1 MQNFTTP
8 MMMQYLAIKDEYKDC
23 LLFFRMGDFY
33 ELFLDDALIGAKVLD
48 ITLTSRS
55 KGRDGRIPMAGV
67 PYHAVDP
74 YLNKLVKAGY
84 KVAICEQMTEPDKK
98 GIVEREVIRVVTP
111 GTVTDEKMLDRKENN
126 YIISVVFDKQR
137 TGIAIADLSTGLF
150 QTTELETQC
159 HTHTIVDELA
169 KIRPAEC
176 IISPV
181 DFNNPAILKLLRT
194 QKDMNINCFHPWET
208 YVKRAKGFLTSHF
221 HISSL
226 IGFDLEHNL
235 LARNAAAVLLGYLK
249 EMQKNKVSHI
259 TTITSYARQ
268 ENLILDRSTITN
280 LELFATL
287 RDHEEEG
294 SLINI
299 MDHTITPMGGRMI
312 REWIRKPL
320 RNKDAISERHLAVE
334 ELLHAHE
341 LRTSLADTLHNITDI
356 ERTVARLATGTG
368 NARDLIHLK
377 MGLQKALQL
386 RSLLEVPRSPYLKSI
401 VKGISLQITD
411 IVDLID
417 KNIIDEPPFD
427 IKDGGLF
434 RSGINKTLDSL
445 RKTVNSGHSWVT
457 KLEEEERKRTG
468 ITSLK
473 VRYNKV
479 FGFYIEI
486 SNANLHL
493 IPRNYQRKQ
502 TLVNGE
508 RFITPELKQQ
518 EEIILTAEDTMNKM
532 EYEMF
537 QELLSEIL
545 KHTSLIQQAAQKIA
559 QLDCIYSFADTAY
572 TSRYCKP
579 VMTSDGCIDI
589 SNARHPVVEQLLD
602 KTVFVPNNV
611 FLNNAS
617 HQLLLLTGPNMAGK
631 SVYIR
636 QVALIV
642 LMAQMGSFVPAD
654 YAHISI
660 TDRIF
665 VRSGA
670 SDMITSGLST
680 FMVEMVE
687 TAHILNHA
695 TKDSLV
701 VMDEIGRGTST
712 YDGISIAWAIAEY
725 LVTNRS
731 RAPKTLFATHYHEL
745 QKLEAEYPEYI
756 KNIHMAV
763 EENNGEPVFLH
774 IVMEGGASHSFGIA
788 VAKLAGLPDQTLK
801 RAKEILTSLE
811 TRNTHDDTHMIV
823 KQIQKLDLNNTTPF
837 EALQILNELKKSL

>member
-8 MMMQYLAIKDEYKDC
+8 MMKQYLAIKDQYKDC

-33 ELFLDDALIGAKVLD
+33 ELFLDDALVGAKVLN

-84 KVAICEQMTEPDKK
+84 KVAICEQMTEPDNK

-111 GTVTDEKMLDRKENN
+111 GTVIDEKMLNQKQNN
-126 YIISVVFDKQR
+126 FIISILFDK
-137 TGIAIADLSTGLF
+137 THTAIAIADLSTGQF
-150 QTTELETQC
+150 QTTEFETKEYF
-159 HTHTIVDELA
+159 HTVTDELA
-169 KIRPAEC
+169 KLKPAEC
-176 IISPV
+176 IVSPS
-181 DFNNPAILKLLRT
+181 DFNNPAVLKLLRT
-194 QKDMNINCFHPWET
+194 QKDMNINCFHPWDM
-208 YVKRAKGFLTSHF
+208 YVKKSKAFITSHF
-221 HISSL
+221 RVASL
-226 IGFDLEHNL
+226 IGFDLEHNTR
-235 LARNAAAVLLGYLK
+235 ARQAASVLLGYLK
-249 EMQKNKVSHI
+249 EMQKNAVSHI
-259 TTITSYARQ
+259 TSISTYTHQ
-268 ENLILDRSTITN
+268 ENLILDKSTITN
-280 LELFATL
+280 LELFTTL
-287 RDHEEEG
+287 RDHEEKG
-294 SLINI
+294 SLIKVI
-299 MDHTITPMGGRMI
+299 DRTITPMGGRLI

-320 RNKDAISERHLAVE
+320 VEINAIAARHIAIE
-334 ELLHAHE
+334 EILSDHGW
-341 LRTSLADTLHNITDI
+341 RTSIKDKLHSITDI
-356 ERTVARLATGTG
+356 ERTLTRLATGTG
-368 NARDLIHLK
+368 NARDLVNLTIALRESLQLKSLLKDPQSPFLK
-377 MGLQKALQL
+377 M
-386 RSLLEVPRSPYLKSI
+386 I
-401 VKGISLQITD
+401 ISDID
-411 IVDLID
+411 PDISNIVDVIE
-417 KNIIDEPPFD
+417 KNIVDNPPFD
-427 IKDGGLF
+427 PKDGGLF
-434 RSGINKTLDSL
+434 RDGVNNKLDAL
-445 RKTVNSGHSWVT
+445 RKTVHVGHSWVA
-457 KLEEEERKRTG
+457 KLEDDERKRTG
-468 ITSLK
+468 ISSLK

-508 RFITPELKQQ
+508 RFITPELKEQ
-518 EEIILTAEDTMNKM
+518 EEIILTAEETMNRM
-532 EYEMF
+532 EYDMF
-537 QELLSEIL
+537 QNILSDVL
-545 KHTSLIQQAAQKIA
+545 KKTVIIQKAAQSIA
-559 QLDCIYSFADTAY
+559 RLDCIQGFAEIAY
-572 TSRYCKP
+572 TQRYCKP
-579 VMTSDGCIDI
+579 VMTTAGKIDI
-589 SNARHPVVEQLLD
+589 SNARHPVVEQVLD
-602 KTVFVPNNV
+602 RTTFVPNNV
-611 FLNNAS
+611 LLDTSDN
-617 HQLLLLTGPNMAGK
+617 QLLLITGPNMAGK

-654 YAHISI
+654 SAQISV

-695 TKDSLV
+695 TQNSLV

-725 LVTNRS
+725 LVIDRK

-745 QKLEAEYPEYI
+745 QQLETEYPDYI

-774 IVMEGGASHSFGIA
+774 TVKKGGASHSFGMA
-788 VAKLAGLPDQTLK
+788 VAKLAGLPEETLI
-801 RAKEILTSLE
+801 RAKEILQSLE
-811 TRNTHDDTHMIV
+811 NRHTHSEKNNLESRIKT
-823 KQIQKLDLNNTTPF
+823 LDLNNTTPF

>member
-8 MMMQYLAIKDEYKDC
+8 MMKQYLAIKDEYKDC

-33 ELFLDDALIGAKVLD
+33 ELFLEDALVGAKVLD

-150 QTTELETQC
+150 QTTELETQR
-159 HTHTIVDELA
+159 HTHTIIDELA

-176 IISPV
+176 IISPA
-181 DFNNPAILKLLRT
+181 DFNNPAILKLLRA
-194 QKDMNINCFHPWET
+194 QKDMNINCFHPWDT
-208 YVKRAKGFLTSHF
+208 YVKRAKKFLTSHF

-226 IGFDLEHNL
+226 IGFDLEHNP
-235 LARNAAAVLLGYLK
+235 LARNAAAALLGYLK
-249 EMQKNKVSHI
+249 EMQKNNVSHI

-280 LELFATL
+280 LELFTTL
-287 RDHEEEG
+287 RDHEQEG
-294 SLINI
+294 SLIHV
-299 MDHTITPMGGRMI
+299 MDHTVTPMGGRMV

-320 RNKDAISERHLAVE
+320 VNKDAISDRHQAVE
-334 ELLHAHE
+334 ELLNAHD
-341 LRTSLADTLHNITDI
+341 LRSSLAVTLNNITDI
-356 ERTVARLATGTG
+356 ERTLARLATGTG

-377 MGLQKALQL
+377 SGIRETLEI
-386 RSLLEVPRSPYLKSI
+386 RSLLRKPASTYLKSI
-401 VKGISLQITD
+401 IEGISLQLID
-411 IVDLID
+411 IVELIE
-417 KNIIDEPPFD
+417 KNIVDEPPFD
-427 IKDGGLF
+427 TKDGGLF
-434 RSGINKTLDSL
+434 RTGINKALDNL
-445 RKTVNSGHSWVT
+445 RKTVNSGHSWVV

-537 QELLSEIL
+537 QELLSQIL
-545 KHTSLIQQAAQKIA
+545 KHTSLIQQAAQKVA
-559 QLDCIYSFADTAY
+559 QLDCIHSLADTAY
-572 TSRYCKP
+572 TSQYCKP
-579 VMTSDGCIDI
+579 IMTSDGSINI
-589 SNARHPVVEQLLD
+589 TNARHPVVEQLLD

-611 FLNNAS
+611 FLDNAS

-642 LMAQMGSFVPAD
+642 LMAQIGSFVPAD
-654 YAHISI
+654 DAKISI

-725 LVTNRS
+725 LVTDRS

-745 QKLEAEYPEYI
+745 QKLETEYPKYI

-774 IVMEGGASHSFGIA
+774 TVMEGGASHSFGIA

-801 RAKEILTSLE
+801 RAKEILNSLE
-811 TRNTHDDTHMIV
+811 TRNTHDDTHTIV

-837 EALQILNELKKSL
+837 EALQVLNELKKTL